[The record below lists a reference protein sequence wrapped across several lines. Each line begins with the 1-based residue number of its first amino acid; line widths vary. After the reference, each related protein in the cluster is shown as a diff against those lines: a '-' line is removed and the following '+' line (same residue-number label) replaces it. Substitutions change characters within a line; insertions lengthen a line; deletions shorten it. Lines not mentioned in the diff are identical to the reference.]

1 MKNNKEIYNWLD
13 GLSKLYA
20 KYEAQQSTENLSL
33 LLGYISSASV
43 AKNFL
48 NTEIDD
54 FKSILL
60 RSHLTYLTY
69 LEEEVK
75 RLEGKIKSKLWSNG
89 ICESCDCYEDECDC
103 YAFNSAIQQEIDLK
117 KKEIEEIKY

>member
-1 MKNNKEIYNWLD
+1 MKKNKEIYNWLD

-75 RLEGKIKSKLWSNG
+75 RLESGKMIPVEIPHGSPYLSG
-89 ICESCDCYEDECDC
+89 
-103 YAFNSAIQQEIDLK
+103 FNTAKQEEIDLK
-117 KKEIEEIKY
+117 KREIEEIKELLD